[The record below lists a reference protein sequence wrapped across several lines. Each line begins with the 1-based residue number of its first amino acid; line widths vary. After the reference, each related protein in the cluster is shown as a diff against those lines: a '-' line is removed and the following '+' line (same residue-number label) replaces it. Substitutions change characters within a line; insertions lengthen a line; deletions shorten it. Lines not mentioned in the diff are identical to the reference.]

1 MRTHI
6 VKTVFKKEVTEILRD
21 KKTLFMTIILPILI
35 YPLLII
41 LGTMM
46 LGSSSENLAQKTLA
60 VSFSTDP
67 GQVIIDRILDLKQ
80 EDGLL
85 EIVQVDDYQKAMED
99 GKINTYIEIQQ
110 GKQMNYI
117 VYVDSSNEDSI
128 EAAGRIVSI
137 LEDYKEELVELKIQE
152 MGLDSKEILEPI
164 HYEKKNVA
172 KNEEMAGYVLGMIL
186 PFLLIIGI
194 LTGAIYPAIDVMAG
208 EKERGTL
215 ETLLTLPISNLEL
228 VMGKY
233 LAVSL
238 SALISAL
245 LNILSIGL
253 SILFLILSANEMTAG
268 LGASGIDFSRLVVP
282 LIITLI
288 CVCLLTFVI
297 SALSMCICS
306 VTKSFKEAQNATTPL
321 MLVTMILSYASII
334 PNVELTKVTAAIPV
348 VNVSLLIKS
357 VLTFEY
363 DLSLITLVL
372 IANIAFVILSI
383 WALSKLFKSEEVLF
397 GDSKGFS
404 FLEKRSNIKE
414 GTLPTFGDGIMLYA
428 VMVIVMIYICSY
440 LQMKFK
446 TVGIA
451 LTQVIIFIVPVI
463 LSLYIKTDFKKVYS
477 LQRPKCVGLLGAILL
492 GAGVWFINVPLLNLL
507 VQVFHYDIE
516 QYSQLQN
523 EMLFTGNLLI
533 NLLVIAVLPAICEE
547 TLFRGF
553 IFTALDKEKKP
564 IRAIVL
570 SGILF
575 GLMHMDMVKL
585 LPISLL
591 GIAMAYTVYK
601 TGSIAASMLIHFMNN
616 SISVLASEPTS
627 GMGSLLERG
636 EEFINELGVVG
647 IIGAIGVALVLII
660 LGYLCLK
667 VSDVQHPTK
676 QMEG

>member
-6 VKTVFKKEVTEILRD
+6 VKTVFKKEIIEILRD

-41 LGTMM
+41 LGSMM
-46 LGSSSENLAQKTLA
+46 LSSSTESLAQKTLT
-60 VSFSTDP
+60 VSFSSDP
-67 GQVIIDRILDLKQ
+67 GQMIINKILDLKQ

-85 EIVQVDDYQKAMED
+85 EIVQVEDHQKAMEE
-99 GKINTYIEIQQ
+99 GRINTYVEIQQ
-110 GKQMNYI
+110 GKQINYI
-117 VYVDSSNEDSI
+117 IYVDSSNEDSI
-128 EAAGRIVSI
+128 EAGARVTEI
-137 LEDYKEELVELKIQE
+137 LEGYKEELVETKIRE
-152 MGLDSKEILEPI
+152 IGLDSKEILEPI
-164 HYEKKNVA
+164 QYERKNVA
-172 KNEEMAGYVLGMIL
+172 KNEEMAGYILGMIL

-238 SALISAL
+238 SALVSAL
-245 LNILSIGL
+245 LNILSIGV
-253 SILFLILSANEMTAG
+253 SILFLILSANEVS
-268 LGASGIDFSRLVVP
+268 SGVDLSGSNFSRLIIP

-288 CVCLLTFVI
+288 CICLLTLVI

-334 PNVELTKVTAAIPV
+334 PNIELTKLTAAIPV

-357 VLTFEY
+357 VLTFKY

-372 IANIAFVILSI
+372 IANVAFVILSI

-404 FLEKRSNIKE
+404 FLEKRSNIKK
-414 GTLPTFGDGIMLYA
+414 GTLPTFGDGIMLYGI
-428 VMVIVMIYICSY
+428 MVIVMIYVCSY
-440 LQMKFK
+440 LQVKFK
-446 TVGIA
+446 TLGIA
-451 LTQVIIFIVPVI
+451 LTQVIIFTAPVV

-477 LQRPKCVGLLGAILL
+477 LRRPKLIGLIGAILL
-492 GAGVWFINVPLLNLL
+492 GAGVWLINVPLLSFL
-507 VQVFHYDIE
+507 VQVFNYNIE
-516 QYSQLQN
+516 QYSELQN
-523 EMLFTGNLLI
+523 EMLFTGSLFI
-533 NLLVIAVLPAICEE
+533 NLVVVAVLPAICEE

-553 IFTALDKEKKP
+553 IFTALDRDKKP
-564 IRAIVL
+564 MRAIIL
-570 SGILF
+570 SGVLF
-575 GLMHMDMVKL
+575 GLMHMDMVKI

-591 GIAMAYTVYK
+591 GIAMAYAVYK
-601 TGSIAASMLIHFMNN
+601 TGSIAASMLIHFINN
-616 SISVLASEPTS
+616 GISVLASEPTS
-627 GMGSLLERG
+627 AMGSLLERG
-636 EEFINELGVVG
+636 EQFINGLGIAG
-647 IIGAIGVALVLII
+647 IIGVIGAALILIL
-660 LGYLCLK
+660 LGYYCLK
-667 VSDVQHPTK
+667 ASDVQH
-676 QMEG
+676 QIRHMEG